1 MYSFPGAN
9 HNLHRKRV
17 RERTKLH
24 KISTV
29 AMVFSL
35 CLAQQAQAGSI
46 SISNRNCAL
55 QGFSRTNQTKFFLFA
70 SAGTHGEDKPPN
82 VPFDNDCTTAEW
94 FTLRVG
100 YTKTLQVAS
109 WIRYVGSWATQCHYG
124 VQAEGAFLS
133 NDHVLG
139 KDISKY
145 VCELD
150 WLDVCSCRTE

>member
-9 HNLHRKRV
+9 HNLRRTRV
-17 RERTKLH
+17 KERAKLYN
-24 KISTV
+24 ISTI
-29 AMVFSL
+29 AMAFSL
-35 CLAQQAQAGSI
+35 CLAQQAQAGAI

-55 QGFSRTNQTKFFLFA
+55 QGLSRTNQTKFFLFA
-70 SAGTHGEDKPPN
+70 FAGDHGEDKPPN
-82 VPFDNDCTTAEW
+82 VTFDKDCTSEW

>member
-17 RERTKLH
+17 RERTKLYN
-24 KISTV
+24 ISTIV
-29 AMVFSL
+29 MVFSL
-35 CLAQQAQAGSI
+35 CLAQQAQAG
-46 SISNRNCAL
+46 
-55 QGFSRTNQTKFFLFA
+55 
-70 SAGTHGEDKPPN
+70 EEKPPN
-82 VPFDNDCTTAEW
+82 VTFDKDCTSEW

-109 WIRYVGSWATQCHYG
+109 WIRDVGNWGWQCHYR

-133 NDHVLG
+133 NDQVLG
-139 KDISKY
+139 KDTSKY